1 MRSRYELEM
10 EEHDKHITWMA
21 KNGGFV
27 KDLTVR
33 DHIAIEAMKALLG
46 PFLMKGLDE
55 VDPEGWME
63 GVSMDAYSM
72 ADAMLRERDA
82 E

>member
-10 EEHDKHITWMA
+10 EEHDKHITWMT

-33 DHIAIEAMKALLG
+33 DHYAGLAMQAQLSMPELCVAIGSGSTTVAALCG
-46 PFLMKGLDE
+46 SCFE
-55 VDPEGWME
+55 W
-63 GVSMDAYSM
+63 
-72 ADAMLRERDA
+72 ADAMLEARKK
-82 E
+82 